1 MKILLLLSAVCL
13 LIVVSLTLGVVDVSV
28 LQAVLD
34 LYSGQES
41 AARSIVLDV
50 RLPRALLALVVGAA
64 LGMSGAAMQGLLRN
78 PLAEPGVLG
87 VSSGAAL
94 GAVITLYFGLT
105 AFGWLVLPTAAM
117 LGSLLAL
124 VAIYALAGRSQSV
137 LVLIL
142 AGVALNSLFGALV
155 AVALNFSKN
164 LFALQEIIFWL
175 MGSLANRS
183 MDHVAI
189 AAPTCLLGMTL
200 LLTRR
205 AYLDALTLGDET
217 AASLGFEG
225 TRERV
230 LLLLGIALCVG
241 GGVAVSGAV
250 GFIGLMV
257 PHLLRSWANHQPGKL
272 LLYSALGGALLLL
285 SADLLVR
292 HLDVV
297 RELKLGVVTALLGA
311 PFFIYLL
318 VKGKRHMV

>member
-1 MKILLLLSAVCL
+1 MKSVL
-13 LIVVSLTLGVVDVSV
+13 LIVSLGLLVSLSLTLGAVDVSV
-28 LQAVLD
+28 LQAVQD
-34 LYSGQES
+34 LLAGTLS
-41 AARSIVLDV
+41 ADRSIVFDV
-50 RLPRALLALVVGAA
+50 RLPRTLLALLVGAA

-105 AFGWLVLPTAAM
+105 AFGWLVLPAAAM

-124 VAIYALAGRSQSV
+124 LAIYGLAGRSQSV

-164 LFALQEIIFWL
+164 MFALQEIIFWL

-189 AAPTCLLGMTL
+189 AAPTCIVGMLLIFF
-200 LLTRR
+200 RK
-205 AYLDALTLGDET
+205 AYLDALTLGDDT
-217 AASLGFEG
+217 ATSLGFEG
-225 TRERV
+225 RRERIV
-230 LLLLGIALCVG
+230 LLAGIALAVG
-241 GGVAVSGAV
+241 GGVAVSGAI

-257 PHLLRSWANHQPGKL
+257 PHLLRSWADHQPGKL
-272 LLYSALGGALLLL
+272 LVLSALGGAMLLL
-285 SADLLVR
+285 SADILVR
-292 HLDVV
+292 HIDVV